1 MFIGKILS
9 DLVTFLYQFSA
20 ELGKIQFNSLKKR
33 FCFYKFENGVT
44 LNCFFYYGDQLEKNM
59 KTKITLLTIFLLSLQ
74 CNWFQFGSNQTK
86 DQTAG
91 AVVTFLQGNIT
102 ITSQGKESKAKIG
115 DVVRPGDRVLTKLG
129 RVDLQTF
136 RGEVIRI
143 KDNSDVLFRDL
154 SGENHPNTDIHL
166 WAGNLL
172 VKSVKLKS
180 GQNLSVSSPTMV
192 AGVRGTVFS
201 FELEKGSVPKV
212 KVYEGAVAVAFKT
225 SPKLLEINEGL
236 SVENYNRLVK
246 TLEENEV
253 VLEPGERLEVNP
265 NLNELVYLIN
275 AKVAANALT
284 NEQLAGFRDFD
295 SGLSKS
301 ESVISPQEK
310 AEADTLVSIAPETVQ
325 KQIEFQ
331 NSNGS
336 TSAVATIEKQHE
348 EKRSE
353 ALNQIASDA
362 EKIGLDNE
370 EEIHNHYSV
379 LETIHKSN
387 GDVLSGAVVA
397 QLGDVFIVHSTKG
410 VFQLSV
416 DDIEYVEY
424 KNFKVNTKAKK

>member
-1 MFIGKILS
+1 
-9 DLVTFLYQFSA
+9 
-20 ELGKIQFNSLKKR
+20 
-33 FCFYKFENGVT
+33 
-44 LNCFFYYGDQLEKNM
+44 M
-59 KTKITLLTIFLLSLQ
+59 KTIITLLTVFLLSLQ
-74 CNWFQFGSNQTK
+74 CNRFQFGSNQTN

-91 AVVTFLQGNIT
+91 AVITFLQGNIS
-102 ITSQGKESKAKIG
+102 ITSQGKEAKAKLG
-115 DVVRPGDRVLTKLG
+115 DVVRPGDRILTKLG
-129 RVDLQTF
+129 KVDLQTY

-143 KDNSDVLFRDL
+143 KDNSDVLFREIA
-154 SGENHPNTDIHL
+154 GENRPNTDIHL

-180 GQNLSVSSPTMV
+180 GQNLSVTSPTMV
-192 AGVRGTVFS
+192 AGVRGTIFS

-212 KVYEGAVAVAFKT
+212 KVYEGAVSVAFKT
-225 SPKLLEINEGL
+225 SPKLVEINEGL
-236 SVENYNRLVK
+236 SIENYNRLVK

-284 NEQLAGFRDFD
+284 NEQLAGFTDFD
-295 SGLSKS
+295 SGLSKA
-301 ESVISPQEK
+301 ESVVSPQEK
-310 AEADTLVSIAPETVQ
+310 AEADTLVSIAPETIQ
-325 KQIEFQ
+325 KQIDSQ
-331 NSNGS
+331 NSKGS
-336 TSAVATIEKQHE
+336 ESAIAIIEKEHE
-348 EKRSE
+348 EKRAE
-353 ALNQIASDA
+353 ALNKIASDA
-362 EKIGLDNE
+362 SKTGLDDE

-397 QLGDVFIVHSTKG
+397 QLGDIFIIHSTKG

-424 KNFKVNTKAKK
+424 KNFKVKTKVKNK

>member
-1 MFIGKILS
+1 
-9 DLVTFLYQFSA
+9 
-20 ELGKIQFNSLKKR
+20 
-33 FCFYKFENGVT
+33 
-44 LNCFFYYGDQLEKNM
+44 M
-59 KTKITLLTIFLLSLQ
+59 KTIITLLTIFLLSLQ
-74 CNWFQFGSNQTK
+74 CNRFQFGSNQTN

-91 AVVTFLQGNIT
+91 AVITFLQGNIS
-102 ITSQGKESKAKIG
+102 ITSQGKEAKAKLG
-115 DVVRPGDRVLTKLG
+115 DVVRPGDRILTKLG
-129 RVDLQTF
+129 RVDLQTY

-143 KDNSDVLFRDL
+143 KDNSDVLFRDIA
-154 SGENHPNTDIHL
+154 GENRPNTDLHL

-180 GQNLSVSSPTMV
+180 GQNLSVTSPTMV
-192 AGVRGTVFS
+192 AGVRGTIFS

-212 KVYEGAVAVAFKT
+212 KVYEGAVSVAFKT
-225 SPKLLEINEGL
+225 SPKLVEINEGL
-236 SVENYNRLVK
+236 SIENYNRLVK

-284 NEQLAGFRDFD
+284 NEQLAGFTDFD
-295 SGLSKS
+295 SGLSKA
-301 ESVISPQEK
+301 ESVVSPQEK
-310 AEADTLVSIAPETVQ
+310 AEADTLVSIAPETIQ
-325 KQIEFQ
+325 KQIDSQ
-331 NSNGS
+331 NFKGS
-336 TSAVATIEKQHE
+336 ESAIAIIEKEHE
-348 EKRSE
+348 EKRAE
-353 ALNQIASDA
+353 ALNKIASDA
-362 EKIGLDNE
+362 SKTGLDDE

-397 QLGDVFIVHSTKG
+397 QLGDIFIIHSTKG

-424 KNFKVNTKAKK
+424 KNFKVKTKVKNK

>member
-1 MFIGKILS
+1 
-9 DLVTFLYQFSA
+9 
-20 ELGKIQFNSLKKR
+20 
-33 FCFYKFENGVT
+33 
-44 LNCFFYYGDQLEKNM
+44 M
-59 KTKITLLTIFLLSLQ
+59 KTIITLLTFVLFSFQ
-74 CNWFQFGSNQTK
+74 CNRLQFGSNQTK

-102 ITSQGKESKAKIG
+102 ITSQGKESKAKLG

-129 RVDLQTF
+129 RVDLQTY

-143 KDNSDVLFRDL
+143 KDNSDVLFRDIA
-154 SGENHPNTDIHL
+154 GESRPNTDIHL
-166 WAGNLL
+166 WTGNLL

-180 GQNLSVSSPTMV
+180 GQNLSVTSPTMV

-201 FELEKGSVPKV
+201 FEVEKGSVPKV
-212 KVYEGAVAVAFKT
+212 KVYEGVVSVAFKT
-225 SPKLLEINEGL
+225 SPKLIEINEGL
-236 SVENYNRLVK
+236 SIENYNRLVK

-284 NEQLAGFRDFD
+284 NEQLAGFTDFD
-295 SGLSKS
+295 NGLSKK
-301 ESVISPQEK
+301 ESVVSPQEK
-310 AEADTLVSIAPETVQ
+310 AEAETLVSIAQETVQ
-325 KQIEFQ
+325 KQIESQ
-331 NSNGS
+331 NSNPS
-336 TSAVATIEKQHE
+336 ESAVVTIEKEHE
-348 EKRSE
+348 EKRVE
-353 ALNQIASDA
+353 ALNKIAADA

-370 EEIHNHYSV
+370 EEIHSHYSV

-397 QLGDVFIVHSTKG
+397 QLGDIFIIHSTKG

-424 KNFKVNTKAKK
+424 KNFKVKTKVKK

>member
-1 MFIGKILS
+1 
-9 DLVTFLYQFSA
+9 
-20 ELGKIQFNSLKKR
+20 
-33 FCFYKFENGVT
+33 
-44 LNCFFYYGDQLEKNM
+44 M
-59 KTKITLLTIFLLSLQ
+59 KTIITLLTIFLLSLQ
-74 CNWFQFGSNQTK
+74 CNRFQFGSNQTN

-91 AVVTFLQGNIT
+91 AVITFLQGNIS
-102 ITSQGKESKAKIG
+102 ITSQGKEAKAKLG
-115 DVVRPGDRVLTKLG
+115 DVVRPGDRILTKLG
-129 RVDLQTF
+129 RVDLQTY

-143 KDNSDVLFRDL
+143 KDNSDVLFREIA
-154 SGENHPNTDIHL
+154 GENRPNTDLHL

-180 GQNLSVSSPTMV
+180 GQNLSVTSPTMV
-192 AGVRGTVFS
+192 AGVRGTIFS

-212 KVYEGAVAVAFKT
+212 KVYEGAVSVAFKT
-225 SPKLLEINEGL
+225 SPKLVEINEGL
-236 SVENYNRLVK
+236 SIENYNRLVK

-284 NEQLAGFRDFD
+284 NEQLAGFTDFD
-295 SGLSKS
+295 SGLSKA
-301 ESVISPQEK
+301 ESVVSPQEK
-310 AEADTLVSIAPETVQ
+310 AEADTLVSIAPETIQ
-325 KQIEFQ
+325 KQIDSQ
-331 NSNGS
+331 NSKGS
-336 TSAVATIEKQHE
+336 ESAIAIIEKEHE
-348 EKRSE
+348 EKRAE
-353 ALNQIASDA
+353 ALNKIASDA
-362 EKIGLDNE
+362 SKTGLDDE

-397 QLGDVFIVHSTKG
+397 QLGDIFIIHSTKG

-424 KNFKVNTKAKK
+424 KNFKVKTKVKNK

>member
-1 MFIGKILS
+1 MIL
-9 DLVTFLYQFSA
+9 
-20 ELGKIQFNSLKKR
+20 IP
-33 FCFYKFENGVT
+33 
-44 LNCFFYYGDQLEKNM
+44 
-59 KTKITLLTIFLLSLQ
+59 ILLFSLQ
-74 CNWFQFGSNQTK
+74 CSRFQFGSNAAN

-102 ITSQGKESKAKIG
+102 ILSQGKESQAKIG
-115 DVVRPGDRVLTKLG
+115 DVVRPGDRILSKLG
-129 RVDLQTF
+129 RVDLQTY

-143 KDNSDVLFRDL
+143 KDNSDVLFRDIA
-154 SGENHPNTDIHL
+154 GENHPNTELHL

-180 GQNLSVSSPTMV
+180 SQNLSVTSPTMV

-212 KVYEGAVAVAFKT
+212 KVYEGAVSVAFKT
-225 SPKLLEINEGL
+225 SPKLVEINEGL

-246 TLEENEV
+246 TLEENVV

-284 NEQLAGFRDFD
+284 NEELTGFSDFD
-295 SGLSKS
+295 NGLSKK
-301 ESVISPQEK
+301 ESVVTPQEK
-310 AEADTLVSIAPETVQ
+310 AEAETLVSIRSETIQ
-325 KQIEFQ
+325 KQIESPKD
-331 NSNGS
+331 NSSNPS
-336 TSAVATIEKQHE
+336 EVAVAAIEKEHAG
-348 EKRSE
+348 KREE
-353 ALNQIASDA
+353 ALNKIAADA
-362 EKIGLDNE
+362 AKTGFDDE

-397 QLGDVFIVHSTKG
+397 QLGDIFIVHSTKG
-410 VFQLSV
+410 VFQLSI

-424 KNFKVNTKAKK
+424 KNFSVKTKVKK

>member
-1 MFIGKILS
+1 
-9 DLVTFLYQFSA
+9 
-20 ELGKIQFNSLKKR
+20 
-33 FCFYKFENGVT
+33 
-44 LNCFFYYGDQLEKNM
+44 M
-59 KTKITLLTIFLLSLQ
+59 KTTITLLTIFLLSLQ
-74 CNWFQFGSNQTK
+74 CNRFQFGSNQTN

-91 AVVTFLQGNIT
+91 AVITFLQGDII

-143 KDNSDVLFRDL
+143 KDNSDVLFRDI
-154 SGENHPNTDIHL
+154 SGENRPNTDIHL

-180 GQNLSVSSPTMV
+180 GQNLSVTSPTMV

-212 KVYEGAVAVAFKT
+212 KVYEGAVAVVFKT
-225 SPKLLEINEGL
+225 SPKLVEINEGL
-236 SVENYNRLVK
+236 SIENYNRLVK

-284 NEQLAGFRDFD
+284 DEQLAGFTDFD
-295 SGLSKS
+295 SGLTKA
-301 ESVISPQEK
+301 ESIVSPQEK

-325 KQIEFQ
+325 KQIESR
-331 NSNGS
+331 NNGS
-336 TSAVATIEKQHE
+336 EAAVATIEKEHE

-353 ALNQIASDA
+353 ALNKIASDA
-362 EKIGLDNE
+362 VKTGLDNE

-397 QLGDVFIVHSTKG
+397 QLGDIFIVHSTKG
-410 VFQLSV
+410 VFQLAV

-424 KNFKVNTKAKK
+424 KNFKVKTKLKK

>member
-1 MFIGKILS
+1 
-9 DLVTFLYQFSA
+9 
-20 ELGKIQFNSLKKR
+20 
-33 FCFYKFENGVT
+33 
-44 LNCFFYYGDQLEKNM
+44 M
-59 KTKITLLTIFLLSLQ
+59 KTKMILIPILLFSLQ
-74 CNWFQFGSNQTK
+74 CSRFQFGSNAAN

-102 ITSQGKESKAKIG
+102 ILSQGKESQAKIG
-115 DVVRPGDRVLTKLG
+115 DVVRPGDRILSKLG
-129 RVDLQTF
+129 RVDLQTY

-143 KDNSDVLFRDL
+143 KDNSDVLFRDIA
-154 SGENHPNTDIHL
+154 GENHPNTELHL

-180 GQNLSVSSPTMV
+180 SQNLSVTSPTMV

-212 KVYEGAVAVAFKT
+212 KVYEGAVSVAFKT
-225 SPKLLEINEGL
+225 SPKLVEINEGL

-284 NEQLAGFRDFD
+284 NEELTGFSDFD
-295 SGLSKS
+295 NGLSKK
-301 ESVISPQEK
+301 ESVVTPQEK
-310 AEADTLVSIAPETVQ
+310 AEAETLVSIRSETIQ
-325 KQIEFQ
+325 KQIESPKD
-331 NSNGS
+331 NSSNPS
-336 TSAVATIEKQHE
+336 EVAVAAIEKEHAG
-348 EKRSE
+348 KREE
-353 ALNQIASDA
+353 ALNKIAADA
-362 EKIGLDNE
+362 AKTGFDDE

-397 QLGDVFIVHSTKG
+397 QLGDIFIVHSTKG
-410 VFQLSV
+410 VFQLSI

-424 KNFKVNTKAKK
+424 KNFSVKTKVKK

>member
-1 MFIGKILS
+1 
-9 DLVTFLYQFSA
+9 
-20 ELGKIQFNSLKKR
+20 
-33 FCFYKFENGVT
+33 
-44 LNCFFYYGDQLEKNM
+44 M
-59 KTKITLLTIFLLSLQ
+59 KTKIILTTILLFSFQ
-74 CNWFQFGSNQTK
+74 CSRFQFGSNASI

-91 AVVTFLQGNIT
+91 AVVTFLQGDVLIL
-102 ITSQGKESKAKIG
+102 SQGKESKGKIG
-115 DVVRPGDRVLTKLG
+115 DVVRPGDRILSKLG
-129 RVDLQTF
+129 KVDLQTY

-143 KDNSDVLFRDL
+143 KENSDVMFRDIA
-154 SGENHPNTDIHL
+154 GENHPNTELHL

-180 GQNLSVSSPTMV
+180 SQNLSVTSPTMV

-212 KVYEGAVAVAFKT
+212 KVYEGAVSVAFKT
-225 SPKLLEINEGL
+225 SPKLVEINEGL

-253 VLEPGERLEVNP
+253 ILEPGEKLEVNP

-284 NEQLAGFRDFD
+284 NKELAGFIDFD
-295 SGLSKS
+295 SGLSKQ
-301 ESVISPQEK
+301 ESVVSPQEK
-310 AEADTLVSIAPETVQ
+310 AEAETLVAIPSETIQ
-325 KQIEFQ
+325 KQIESQ
-331 NSNGS
+331 KNNPTNPSEVVIS
-336 TSAVATIEKQHE
+336 TIEKEHA
-348 EKRSE
+348 EKRAE
-353 ALNQIASDA
+353 ALNKIVSDA
-362 EKIGLDNE
+362 TKTGLDEE

-397 QLGDVFIVHSTKG
+397 QLGDIFIVHSTKG
-410 VFQLSV
+410 VLQLSV

-424 KNFKVNTKAKK
+424 KNFSVKTKAKK

>member
-1 MFIGKILS
+1 
-9 DLVTFLYQFSA
+9 
-20 ELGKIQFNSLKKR
+20 
-33 FCFYKFENGVT
+33 
-44 LNCFFYYGDQLEKNM
+44 M
-59 KTKITLLTIFLLSLQ
+59 KTKMILIPILLFSLQ
-74 CNWFQFGSNQTK
+74 CSRFQFGSNAAN

-102 ITSQGKESKAKIG
+102 ILSQGKESQAKIG
-115 DVVRPGDRVLTKLG
+115 DVVRPGDRILSKLG
-129 RVDLQTF
+129 RVDLQTY

-143 KDNSDVLFRDL
+143 KDNSDVLFRDIA
-154 SGENHPNTDIHL
+154 GENHPNTELHL

-180 GQNLSVSSPTMV
+180 SQNLSVTSPTMV

-212 KVYEGAVAVAFKT
+212 KVYEGAVSVAFKT
-225 SPKLLEINEGL
+225 SPKLVEINEGL
-236 SVENYNRLVK
+236 SAENYNRLVK

-284 NEQLAGFRDFD
+284 NEELTGFSDFD
-295 SGLSKS
+295 NGLSKK
-301 ESVISPQEK
+301 ESVVTPQEK
-310 AEADTLVSIAPETVQ
+310 AEAETLVSIRSETIQ
-325 KQIEFQ
+325 KQIESPKD
-331 NSNGS
+331 NSSNP
-336 TSAVATIEKQHE
+336 TEVAVATIEKEHAG
-348 EKRSE
+348 KREE
-353 ALNQIASDA
+353 ALNKIAA
-362 EKIGLDNE
+362 EAVKTGFDDE

-397 QLGDVFIVHSTKG
+397 QLGDIFIVHSTKG
-410 VFQLSV
+410 VFQLSI

-424 KNFKVNTKAKK
+424 KNFSVKTKLKK

>member
-1 MFIGKILS
+1 
-9 DLVTFLYQFSA
+9 
-20 ELGKIQFNSLKKR
+20 
-33 FCFYKFENGVT
+33 
-44 LNCFFYYGDQLEKNM
+44 M
-59 KTKITLLTIFLLSLQ
+59 KTIITLLTVFLLSLQ
-74 CNWFQFGSNQTK
+74 CNRFQFGSNQTN

-91 AVVTFLQGNIT
+91 AVITFLQGNIS
-102 ITSQGKESKAKIG
+102 ITSQGKEAKAKLG
-115 DVVRPGDRVLTKLG
+115 DVVRPGDRILTKLG
-129 RVDLQTF
+129 RVDLQTY

-143 KDNSDVLFRDL
+143 KDNSDVLFRDIA
-154 SGENHPNTDIHL
+154 GENRPNTDLHL

-180 GQNLSVSSPTMV
+180 GQNLSVTSPTMV
-192 AGVRGTVFS
+192 AGVRGTIFS

-212 KVYEGAVAVAFKT
+212 KVYEGAVSVAFKT
-225 SPKLLEINEGL
+225 SPKLVEINEGL
-236 SVENYNRLVK
+236 SIENYNRLVK

-284 NEQLAGFRDFD
+284 NEQLAGFTDFD
-295 SGLSKS
+295 SGLSKA
-301 ESVISPQEK
+301 ESVVSPQEK
-310 AEADTLVSIAPETVQ
+310 AEADTLVSIAPETIQ
-325 KQIEFQ
+325 KQIDSQ
-331 NSNGS
+331 NSKGS
-336 TSAVATIEKQHE
+336 ESAIAIIEKEHE
-348 EKRSE
+348 EKRAE
-353 ALNQIASDA
+353 ALNKIASDA
-362 EKIGLDNE
+362 SKTGLDDE

-397 QLGDVFIVHSTKG
+397 QLGDIFIIHSTKG

-424 KNFKVNTKAKK
+424 KNFKVKTKVKNK

>member
-1 MFIGKILS
+1 
-9 DLVTFLYQFSA
+9 
-20 ELGKIQFNSLKKR
+20 
-33 FCFYKFENGVT
+33 
-44 LNCFFYYGDQLEKNM
+44 M
-59 KTKITLLTIFLLSLQ
+59 KTIITLLTIFLLSLQ
-74 CNWFQFGSNQTK
+74 CNRFQFGSNQTN

-91 AVVTFLQGNIT
+91 AVITFLQGNIS
-102 ITSQGKESKAKIG
+102 ITSQGKEAKAKLG
-115 DVVRPGDRVLTKLG
+115 DVVRPGDRILTKLG
-129 RVDLQTF
+129 RVDLQTY

-143 KDNSDVLFRDL
+143 KDNSDVLFRDIA
-154 SGENHPNTDIHL
+154 GENRPNTDLHL

-180 GQNLSVSSPTMV
+180 GQNLSVTSPTMV
-192 AGVRGTVFS
+192 AGVRGTIFS

-212 KVYEGAVAVAFKT
+212 KVYEGAVSVAFKT
-225 SPKLLEINEGL
+225 SPKLVEINEGL
-236 SVENYNRLVK
+236 SIENYNRLVK

-284 NEQLAGFRDFD
+284 NEQLAGFTDFD
-295 SGLSKS
+295 SGLSKA
-301 ESVISPQEK
+301 ESVVSPQEK
-310 AEADTLVSIAPETVQ
+310 AEADTLVSIAPETIQ
-325 KQIEFQ
+325 KQIDSQ
-331 NSNGS
+331 NSKGS
-336 TSAVATIEKQHE
+336 ESAIAIIEKEHE
-348 EKRSE
+348 EKRAE
-353 ALNQIASDA
+353 ALNKIASDA
-362 EKIGLDNE
+362 SKTGLDDE

-397 QLGDVFIVHSTKG
+397 QLGDIFIIHSTKG

-424 KNFKVNTKAKK
+424 KNFKVKTKVKNK